1 MLLSYRQYSRKT
13 AEREAVLDSR
23 IGSRSVRCVLRG
35 DVLNR
40 RERKELK
47 EEGQTAG
54 FQILCVLCVL
64 RGDKAFFP

>member
-1 MLLSYRQYSRKT
+1 MT
-13 AEREAVLDSR
+13 AAL
-23 IGSRSVRCVLRG
+23 GSRSVGCVLRG